1 MTADDKQKVI
11 RLLRKEPMDVE
22 GRENNQNYI
31 EIYYKELNMRE
42 NSQFN
47 RIKKEVQKLTQ
58 IQVRIADIAIG

>member
-11 RLLRKEPMDVE
+11 RLLRKEPMVVE

-31 EIYYKELNMRE
+31 EIYYKELNMRD

-58 IQVRIADIAIG
+58 IQVRIADIAID